1 MNSILLAQRAAK
13 ARHFRTGIFY
23 ELKPSLTINNEDL
36 FENGAEFKYAKITDE
51 YKLAYLGSHI
61 SLQQNDVVIETYAP
75 FNWKAIKS
83 KIKLD
88 TGRELRI
95 KTATPFE
102 EVISPVSIIKKWTIT
117 LG

>member
-1 MNSILLAQRAAK
+1 MS
-13 ARHFRTGIFY
+13 
-23 ELKPSLTINNEDL
+23 
-36 FENGAEFKYAKITDE
+36 AEFEYSVTKVEKLQYEFGNGLKWTVKYAKITDE